1 MNSTAANRRIIN
13 RLFEIRNRFGGTES
27 AEKLELLTSLS
38 MVDVR
43 TCSQLKRLHAALCF
57 VRAFPDTLA
66 HYRQAKLQLEAFND
80 RVEKFAGTLRS
91 GLWDSGIVGTPIH
104 YAFSFDVA
112 RWLARRAANSVSID
126 WDEIEDT
133 SRLDELLVH
142 LLLASEEDYFDSGL
156 VSSREWIDLV
166 ASGTEGTDFDW
177 LSAQL
182 CEKRLGPIWSQ
193 LYDAAELPL
202 RWDLRQA
209 GLSNT
214 NNVVP
219 VQKIIPRSNGMRKRV
234 SVARK
239 EIMRP
244 LDSLQRLSPQS
255 GSRLI
260 DVAMT
265 SLAVRHRE
273 TKHFNCANPKEV
285 YLADVGEGV
294 SIAVFGL
301 QEKDRYPLETTMGY
315 LILSNGVPVGYGG
328 GSALFRQVNTG
339 INMFDEYRGSE
350 AAFLWTQVMRVYH
363 SLFGC
368 TRFIINA
375 YQFGSE
381 NSEALDSGAFWF
393 HYHLGY
399 RPVLPAVRA
408 LAQRESLRVR
418 RDKTYRSNRNTL
430 SRLASCDMHL
440 TLAGARA
447 SDLFEE
453 QWIETSS
460 MLATRELAAVSGT
473 TRAESADRLASK
485 LAHELRMRSV
495 GTWSSSE
502 KQGLR
507 RLAPIVAIVKP
518 ATWPTDAKRSM
529 RQMLRAKG
537 GPLEVRYARLLC
549 EHDLFLTALR
559 KRCRRLTT
567 PVS

>member
-1 MNSTAANRRIIN
+1 MNSIATNRRNIN
-13 RLFEIRNRFGGTES
+13 RLFEIRNRFGETES
-27 AEKLELLTSLS
+27 AEKLELLASLA
-38 MVDVR
+38 VVEVQ

-57 VRAFPDTLA
+57 IRAFPDTLA
-66 HYRQAKLQLEAFND
+66 HYRQAQLQLEAFND
-80 RVEKFAGTLRS
+80 RVEKFPATLRS

-112 RWLARRAANSVSID
+112 RWLARHAPKSVSID

-142 LLLASEEDYFDSGL
+142 LLLVAEEDYFDSGL

-166 ASGTEGTDFDW
+166 ASGTEGTGFDW
-177 LSAQL
+177 LFAQL
-182 CEKRLGPIWSQ
+182 HEQRLTPIWSA

-202 RWDLRQA
+202 RWDLREP
-209 GLSNT
+209 GSSNT

-244 LDSLQRLSPQS
+244 LDSLQRLSPRS

-260 DVAMT
+260 EVAMT

-301 QEKDRYPLETTMGY
+301 QERDRYPLETTMGY

-363 SLFGC
+363 ALFGC

-408 LAQRESLRVR
+408 LAQRESIRVR
-418 RDKTYRSNRNTL
+418 RDKTYRSSRNTL

-447 SDLFEE
+447 SDLFDE
-453 QWIETSS
+453 QWLETSS
-460 MLATRELAAVSGT
+460 MLATRELAAVGGA

-485 LAHELRMRSV
+485 LAHELRMRSAD
-495 GTWSSSE
+495 TWSSSE
-502 KQGLR
+502 KRGLR
-507 RLAPIVAIVKP
+507 RLAPIVAITKP

-529 RQMLRAKG
+529 RRMLRAKG
-537 GPLEVRYARLLC
+537 GPLEVTYARLLC
-549 EHDLFLTALR
+549 EHDLFLAALR
-559 KRCRRLTT
+559 KSCRRLTT